1 MMNCDEYRQAISAE
15 PRFDGGAGHAAG
27 CESCREYRDEMLA
40 LDARIARALA
50 IDVPPLDMP
59 DLQDVDTSKVTRIG
73 RGRLSPPAWLAVAAT
88 IVLASFVGVRLF
100 DGGGGDTSLP
110 GQILA
115 HLPHESFAVKVSNEA
130 VPAERLRSVVATDV
144 ARFDSGSALITY
156 AQTCEINGR
165 DVPHLVMQG
174 ENGPVVIILMPEE
187 KVSAALPF
195 GDGNV
200 QGVILPVGSGSIA
213 IVGSPGESFDDVERT
228 VLNSVTWKT

>member
-1 MMNCDEYRQAISAE
+1 MNCDDYRQAISAE
-15 PRFDGGAGHAAG
+15 PHFDRGAGHIAG
-27 CESCREYRDEMLA
+27 CESCRDYREEMLA

-50 IDVPPLDMP
+50 IEVPPLGMP
-59 DLQDVDTSKVTRIG
+59 ELQDVDTGKVTRIG
-73 RGRLSPPAWLAVAAT
+73 RRRLSPPAWLAVAAT
-88 IVLASFVGVRLF
+88 IVLASFVGLRLF
-100 DGGGGDTSLP
+100 DAGDGEASLP
-110 GQILA
+110 EQILA
-115 HLPHESFAVKVSNEA
+115 HLPHESFAVKVSDKA
-130 VPAERLRSVVATDV
+130 VPADRLRSVVAADV

-187 KVSAALPF
+187 SVEAALPF
-195 GDGNV
+195 GDGTV
-200 QGVILPVGSGSIA
+200 QGIILPVGGGSIA